1 MNSEKLQGCQ
11 AQGAVDPLADAM
23 ETVAGLIGAARSA
36 SLDTATPLASLSA
49 ARRLAVSGGARAGST
64 TRGHAGTPGGA

>member
-1 MNSEKLQGCQ
+1 
-11 AQGAVDPLADAM
+11 M
-23 ETVAGLIGAARSA
+23 ETVAGLIGAARSD